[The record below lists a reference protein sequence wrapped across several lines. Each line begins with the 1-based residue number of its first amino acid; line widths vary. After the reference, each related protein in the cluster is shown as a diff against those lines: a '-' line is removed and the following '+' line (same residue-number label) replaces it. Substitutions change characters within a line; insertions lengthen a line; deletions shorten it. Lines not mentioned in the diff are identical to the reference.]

1 MENNSCNMYTVIYVR
16 KLTVKDYISINNKKT
31 VDWSTVSSLT
41 LNSGKTVID
50 VMGHFNKILIILQF
64 VEVKKNC
71 LKIDQLLYENS
82 LSCVAFHI

>member
-16 KLTVKDYISINNKKT
+16 KLTVKDYIKKT
-31 VDWSTVSSLT
+31 VDWSTASSLT

-64 VEVKKNC
+64 VEVKKTRFLQLNYFT
-71 LKIDQLLYENS
+71 KIP
-82 LSCVAFHI
+82 